1 MRKVLCLLLIIPLIV
16 FSSAC
21 EPKNNQS
28 EAVGQELTIATMP
41 SPPKCKT
48 TKNVGIIDSVLRV
61 MAEIEKEPSDDN
73 TNGWYYFIEL
83 DVDGQS
89 FKYSLGNIFT
99 DSDGKQYKVL
109 NYDEIKAKLTEIY
122 EKIDEPERD
131 YP

>member
-16 FSSAC
+16 FSSGC

-61 MAEIEKEPSDDN
+61 MAEIEKEPADDN

-109 NYDEIKAKLTEIY
+109 NYVEIKAKLTEIY